1 MSSAW
6 DSDWIQKEAV
16 MSYRTFFLLVFLVN
30 SAAFAQSNVVTFEP
44 TNTDPEVTIYNL
56 ETEDVQ
62 VVDLKAY
69 LDSAAQAGTNMVY
82 YDPRTIYPNAFTLTG
97 MVTGNQNAILTTSTY
112 AYDYGNGYIYNGWY
126 DWTVSKQDMGWN
138 PNWSADEKSAAA
150 YGYGTY
156 ELAAAPG
163 LGVDS
168 DAYAVCYVDI
178 YNTAGFSTLDFATP
192 SDLEKIF
199 VTNTT
204 LTAGNIEV
212 GNTFS
217 TAFNKEGDH
226 FSLTIKGF
234 TLDDQY
240 NHVYSP
246 DMTVNV
252 NLAQFRNGKLDLT
265 DTWKEVNLSSFVGVD
280 GLDFFLETS
289 DVGEWGPNTPYYFAI
304 DSLTF
309 ATPDQF
315 YIAQNSLSEPQ
326 WTIDGS
332 NKIGVKFTDPDVD
345 SATYS
350 GKVEMNADGSVSVGE
365 NHNLTLSGDVSGE
378 GNITKTGAG
387 TLTLTGSN
395 IDFSGKTLVQS
406 GTLALTGDAVNTNN
420 SIEIDNGAVLEY
432 NVEAGV
438 EKTLDFTTGSSTV
451 FGGNV
456 LKTGDGTLKITANTS
471 QFTADEFLVD
481 AGELQFSGEYN
492 GNLVVGTGATFSPGD
507 SQGTLTVIGDVVFES
522 GSAALF
528 EFGAF
533 DGDQEY
539 DTLSIAGDN
548 SLTLGPGTIVL
559 SFLNDEDA
567 SLWAAA
573 DESGYM
579 LVSDEGF
586 ASAAT
591 NMSSYLG
598 NYLDLFALEG
608 RPEGLFLVRADAGG
622 SGVPEPSTWAL
633 LVLGIVGMTTVRRN
647 FSLKK

>member
-1 MSSAW
+1 
-6 DSDWIQKEAV
+6 
-16 MSYRTFFLLVFLVN
+16 
-30 SAAFAQSNVVTFEP
+30 
-44 TNTDPEVTIYNL
+44 
-56 ETEDVQ
+56 
-62 VVDLKAY
+62 
-69 LDSAAQAGTNMVY
+69 
-82 YDPRTIYPNAFTLTG
+82 
-97 MVTGNQNAILTTSTY
+97 
-112 AYDYGNGYIYNGWY
+112 
-126 DWTVSKQDMGWN
+126 
-138 PNWSADEKSAAA
+138 
-150 YGYGTY
+150 
-156 ELAAAPG
+156 
-163 LGVDS
+163 
-168 DAYAVCYVDI
+168 
-178 YNTAGFSTLDFATP
+178 
-192 SDLEKIF
+192 
-199 VTNTT
+199 
-204 LTAGNIEV
+204 
-212 GNTFS
+212 
-217 TAFNKEGDH
+217 
-226 FSLTIKGF
+226 
-234 TLDDQY
+234 
-240 NHVYSP
+240 
-246 DMTVNV
+246 
-252 NLAQFRNGKLDLT
+252 
-265 DTWKEVNLSSFVGVD
+265 
-280 GLDFFLETS
+280 
-289 DVGEWGPNTPYYFAI
+289 
-304 DSLTF
+304 
-309 ATPDQF
+309 
-315 YIAQNSLSEPQ
+315 
-326 WTIDGS
+326 
-332 NKIGVKFTDPDVD
+332 
-345 SATYS
+345 
-350 GKVEMNADGSVSVGE
+350 MNADGSVSVGE